1 MVEELETEIAA
12 YESETGRQQTQASGT
27 VSESFSGYTA
37 SLITAVTKLM
47 SYLKEVFQRRMPPP
61 PPTHPP
67 TPTIVMVLLF
77 DAFTHRWR
85 PSWFLR
91 TSLCEIHKNI
101 SSLSLSFFSWPTL
114 IPQELTALHSIR
126 HSRVNWIKCSRAS
139 LCLDLIADK
148 FRETWILR

>member
-77 DAFTHRWR
+77 DAFTHR
-85 PSWFLR
+85 
-91 TSLCEIHKNI
+91 
-101 SSLSLSFFSWPTL
+101 
-114 IPQELTALHSIR
+114 
-126 HSRVNWIKCSRAS
+126 
-139 LCLDLIADK
+139 
-148 FRETWILR
+148 

>member
-61 PPTHPP
+61 PPLSWCCSS
-67 TPTIVMVLLF
+67 MLLHIDDVSTDF
-77 DAFTHRWR
+77 
-85 PSWFLR
+85 
-91 TSLCEIHKNI
+91 
-101 SSLSLSFFSWPTL
+101 
-114 IPQELTALHSIR
+114 
-126 HSRVNWIKCSRAS
+126 
-139 LCLDLIADK
+139 
-148 FRETWILR
+148 